1 MQTHSP
7 SRPATDPASAPRT
20 ASLGKKA
27 LAVFA
32 SVALCAGLMPMV
44 PAWGAETDTAADVPA
59 AEAAPT
65 TDEAAT
71 PAAQAETTDTAAQA
85 DSTAAPAA
93 ASASEDSATDA
104 TSNDA
109 ATDATATESTP
120 DDSATSTDGQD
131 TASDTAT
138 TDDDPGIDLN
148 DPSIT
153 PGETVNQYFP
163 TDEKA
168 TAKLLKKLTARFVK
182 GGSDSKMDS
191 TLVNAAIALN
201 SLDKGLKID
210 TDAIIKKLVKD
221 EKKSDDGLT
230 LGQYGRYIMML
241 TDGGIDCTAV
251 SIGGKTRNL
260 VTEMEKLLADT
271 DPTIEEAVYLLPVYG
286 NDGYEP
292 AKATTVEALIGQILL
307 AQDEDGY
314 FWASETEDTYSVP
327 LTAQAILALFPY
339 MDDEDMAEA
348 LGEGTVSDAI
358 SLASEALYDAQLI
371 DGSWPADGLALDG
384 DVPATAYA
392 TTALVAIGS
401 NPAVDLV
408 TSNQSTPLGYLTAHA
423 DEALDGYADLDKD
436 ADPVTSAAVLMA
448 LAAAEGI
455 EETKEPYDVYDVR
468 AVDRPAETS
477 TTTTSTKTPTSSYRS
492 TSGTKTIPQSGD
504 ETPLAVGSLVLIAL
518 AGGAA
523 VLRARRKMS
532 EA

>member
-1 MQTHSP
+1 
-7 SRPATDPASAPRT
+7 
-20 ASLGKKA
+20 
-27 LAVFA
+27 
-32 SVALCAGLMPMV
+32 
-44 PAWGAETDTAADVPA
+44 
-59 AEAAPT
+59 
-65 TDEAAT
+65 
-71 PAAQAETTDTAAQA
+71 
-85 DSTAAPAA
+85 
-93 ASASEDSATDA
+93 
-104 TSNDA
+104 
-109 ATDATATESTP
+109 
-120 DDSATSTDGQD
+120 
-131 TASDTAT
+131 
-138 TDDDPGIDLN
+138 
-148 DPSIT
+148 
-153 PGETVNQYFP
+153 
-163 TDEKA
+163 
-168 TAKLLKKLTARFVK
+168 
-182 GGSDSKMDS
+182 
-191 TLVNAAIALN
+191 
-201 SLDKGLKID
+201 
-210 TDAIIKKLVKD
+210 
-221 EKKSDDGLT
+221 
-230 LGQYGRYIMML
+230 
-241 TDGGIDCTAV
+241 
-251 SIGGKTRNL
+251 
-260 VTEMEKLLADT
+260 MEKLLADT